1 MRRVMIVL
9 AATTLLAAG
18 AAAQDRGQ
26 LRDDFGA
33 RGTRDQL
40 AGGDFGSGFDRP
52 GMGRGMMGMM
62 GMGRFTPEDIEAF
75 TDARIAALRAG
86 LKLTAEQEKL
96 WPPIEQA
103 IRDLVKLRREQARA
117 FRDRSG
123 DNRDDLP
130 GMLRGMADRQAA
142 RSDALR
148 KLADAATPLYASFDD
163 GQKRRLRVLIRQM
176 RPHGMM
182 RHAMRGMGHG
192 GMDGMGHHGMGG
204 MGRGMGR
211 RDIEE

>member
-1 MRRVMIVL
+1 MKRMMIAL
-9 AATTLLAAG
+9 AATTLMAA
-18 AAAQDRGQ
+18 AATAQDRP
-26 LRDDFGA
+26 FGNA
-33 RGTRDQL
+33 RGGHETRDQF
-40 AGGDFGSGFDRP
+40 ASGDFGGGFDR
-52 GMGRGMMGMM
+52 GMGRGMM

-103 IRDLVKLRREQARA
+103 IRDLVKLRRDQIRA

-123 DNRDDLP
+123 ESRDDLP

-148 KLADAATPLYASFDD
+148 RLADAASPLYASFDD

-182 RHAMRGMGHG
+182 RHAWRH
-192 GMDGMGHHGMGG
+192 MDRDG
-204 MGRGMGR
+204 MGRGGM
-211 RDIEE
+211 DE